1 MATGSLARCRRTAH
15 EFNLEPSD
23 LGKPRAE
30 RLPLL
35 RQWAIDATCQVPAAP
50 RGCSVTTWMLP
61 PYFTAGLKSME
72 KLTERPLRHQG
83 LRRAPLVSIEIL
95 GAVRVIFPGG
105 RGLNCSRLAG
115 LFPKHDIDSRLSL
128 ASWHMI

>member
-1 MATGSLARCRRTAH
+1 MATGLLARYRRTAH

-72 KLTERPLRHQG
+72 KLTEWPASLGFKACATCIHRDIRG
-83 LRRAPLVSIEIL
+83 RERDIRRRT
-95 GAVRVIFPGG
+95 RV
-105 RGLNCSRLAG
+105 
-115 LFPKHDIDSRLSL
+115 K
-128 ASWHMI
+128 